1 MSQKE
6 EESKEAGKE
15 KNEDEAEEEEEEE
28 EVPGSTLF
36 IKNLNFS
43 TTEEKLQEVGH
54 FRRVAVLG
62 ESEFFSRLTR
72 FFSHLFRRRSL
83 NVEMSDRAP
92 LPRKK
97 TNQVL
102 NKRDVN
108 ELSCAIL
115 TLLRHTHDFA

>member
-54 FRRVAVLG
+54 FRRGVAVLE
-62 ESEFFSRLTR
+62 ESEFLATYKV
-72 FFSHLFRRRSL
+72 FSHLSQTFSKCGNVRSCTIAKKKDKSGIKQERR
-83 NVEMSDRAP
+83 E
-92 LPRKK
+92 
-97 TNQVL
+97 
-102 NKRDVN
+102 
-108 ELSCAIL
+108 
-115 TLLRHTHDFA
+115 

>member
-54 FRRVAVLG
+54 FRCVAVLG
-62 ESEFFSRLTR
+62 ESEFLATYKVY
-72 FFSHLFRRRSL
+72 SHLFLRRSL

-115 TLLRHTHDFA
+115 TLLRHM

>member
-6 EESKEAGKE
+6 EENKEAGKE

-54 FRRVAVLG
+54 FRRVAVLE
-62 ESEFFSRLTR
+62 ESEFLATYKV
-72 FFSHLFRRRSL
+72 FFSSFA
-83 NVEMSDRAP
+83 D
-92 LPRKK
+92 
-97 TNQVL
+97 VL
-102 NKRDVN
+102 
-108 ELSCAIL
+108 
-115 TLLRHTHDFA
+115 